1 MNSKVEVEKKLFK
14 NKFCQCTVVAVMF
27 KIQFLILDYCSC
39 PITESCLFGVIL
51 TFCFKVILIVV
62 LSGYVIRLSSQ

>member
-39 PITESCLFGVIL
+39 PITESCLL
-51 TFCFKVILIVV
+51 V
-62 LSGYVIRLSSQ
+62 LF